1 MISYLYGKIVTINK
15 KSIVVENNYTGWYIL
30 VADPS
35 SFELNKYSRVYIFKH
50 LCQNNKNNYIEEVVG
65 FKTYQE
71 KNFFMDLIG
80 IQGIGVKTALHIL
93 ENGLDLLQVLIGK
106 NDIEGLNSLSGI
118 NNKVAINL
126 CNSLAVKCSE
136 NSGDKMPLIPELIN
150 ALKTLGYS
158 QKEVDYALSKM
169 RTNNVANG
177 DVSIMISEA
186 IRAIASK
193 YEIKGA

>member
-1 MISYLYGKIVTINK
+1 MMSYLYGKIVTINK

-35 SFELNKYSRVYIFKH
+35 CFELNKYSRVYIFKH

-71 KNFFMDLIG
+71 KNFFMDLIS

-93 ENGLDLLQVLIGK
+93 ENGLEMLKILIAK
-106 NDIEGLNSLSGI
+106 NDIEGLNSLPGI
-118 NNKVAINL
+118 NSKVAINL
-126 CNSLAVKCSE
+126 CNSLASKCIDN
-136 NSGDKMPLIPELIN
+136 NSDKMPLIPELIN
-150 ALKTLGYS
+150 ALKTLGYN
-158 QKEVDYALSKM
+158 QKEIDYALGKIRS
-169 RTNNVANG
+169 NNNE

-193 YEIKGA
+193 YEITGA